1 MQGAAAYLVAGC
13 MIGHEAGALSCP
25 DVYSLTKKVENFCNM
40 AGILHVQGKRKT
52 EKKEEEN
59 GPMNTYKSV

>member
-1 MQGAAAYLVAGC
+1 

-25 DVYSLTKKVENFCNM
+25 DVYSLTKKVEIFCNM